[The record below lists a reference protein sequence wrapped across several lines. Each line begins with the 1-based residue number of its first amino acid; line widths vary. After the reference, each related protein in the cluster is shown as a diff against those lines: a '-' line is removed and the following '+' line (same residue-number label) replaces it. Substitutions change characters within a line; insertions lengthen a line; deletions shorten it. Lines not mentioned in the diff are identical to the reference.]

1 MLRCSSSE
9 EERERRAARRAEIN
23 QERATYVQAADM
35 EELRKLV
42 AQSRR
47 IEDDPHNKMHGRT
60 VEDWHQD
67 EPSQMPR
74 RRRNKPSK
82 KPMDSDE
89 EEAVIE
95 RARREMMRKITG
107 AAVRGEHAAVVAA
120 ASMQALH
127 NRALALQ
134 RLRGVACRMLGTTS
148 SMSTVV
154 GSGARTNF
162 ELSIGNL
169 RPLERGRRR
178 A

>member
-67 EPSQMPR
+67 ERSQMPR

-89 EEAVIE
+89 EEAAIE

-120 ASMQALH
+120 ASMQ
-127 NRALALQ
+127 
-134 RLRGVACRMLGTTS
+134 S
-148 SMSTVV
+148 STQS
-154 GSGARTNF
+154 GSGTAAAARRSLPNAWNDFQHEYGGRQWGSDKFRAEYWKFKAT
-162 ELSIGNL
+162 GK
-169 RPLERGRRR
+169 RP